1 MVDKMLDKVDILIL
15 SNGPGELTTWV
26 YPVVKQFAL
35 RQTQQLPNTPNLR
48 ISIALSPDA
57 NASGQ
62 EAAIAKTYPHVSRV
76 LGAECF
82 WQFLLWGKTPE
93 PWDWYEKGVVIFL
106 GGDQIFPVAIGKRLG
121 FATIVYAEW
130 EARWLGWV
138 DYFALRSD
146 RIAAKIPAK
155 FQHKATVVG
164 DLMVDR
170 ELETND
176 RRSASKN
183 LGQKTVVLM
192 PGSKPMKLQVG
203 VPMFLAVA
211 DRLKQKYPD
220 MRVAIAL
227 APTVTPQ
234 MLASF
239 AQPPAKMIEGT
250 TAELIQTELQTESG
264 NPTELAYQLRTAQ
277 GTMVEISTQFPAHN
291 LLRTCDLCLTTI
303 GANTAEL
310 AALNVPM
317 VVVIPLNQIDAMQA
331 WDGLLGVFTRLPL
344 IGNNLVKVVNRI
356 AAEVFQRQ
364 GKLLAWPNI
373 WAGYEIVPESLGYLT
388 AEGIAAQMLFY
399 LDHPEELEKM
409 RDRLRAV
416 CGRAGAAAKIVD
428 MAYEAIDP
436 KKSAIPQASPKN

>member
-15 SNGPGELTTWV
+15 SNAPGELTTWV

-35 RQTQQLPNTPNLR
+35 RQTQQLPNTPSLR
-48 ISIALSPDA
+48 ISIALSPCA

-62 EAAIAKTYPHVSRV
+62 EAAIAKTYPNVSRV
-76 LGAECF
+76 LGAEHF

-121 FATIVYAEW
+121 YATIVYAEW

-146 RIAAKIPAK
+146 RIAAKIPSK
-155 FQHKATVVG
+155 FQHKAIVVG

-170 ELETND
+170 ELESSD
-176 RRSASKN
+176 LRSASQN

-192 PGSKPMKLQVG
+192 PGSKPMKLKVG

-211 DRLKQKYPD
+211 DRLKQKYPE

-239 AQPPAKMIEGT
+239 ALPPLLMEEGT
-250 TAELIQTELQTESG
+250 TGELMQTETQSE
-264 NPTELAYQLRTAQ
+264 NPAELAYQLRTAQ
-277 GTMVEISTQFPAHN
+277 GTMVEISTQFPAHD

-317 VVVIPLNQIDAMQA
+317 IVVIPLNQIDAMQA
-331 WDGLLGVFTRLPL
+331 WDGLLGVFTKLPL
-344 IGNNLVKVVNRI
+344 VGNNLVKIVNRI
-356 AAEVFQRQ
+356 AAEIFQRQ

-373 WAGYEIVPESLGYLT
+373 WAGQEIVPESLGYLT

-399 LDHPEELEKM
+399 LDRPEELEKM

-428 MAYEAIDP
+428 MAYEAIDA
-436 KKSAIPQASPKN
+436 KKSAIPKASPNT